1 MHKSIETKRG
11 YPDDSFQ
18 NIHLCFPL
26 KFKSKADNTDDLEAG
41 VIPVNN
47 FFADWIRESN
57 IVRYG
62 DERPIL
68 PTTDTVDIYRYSN
81 ELLKHMPDKQL
92 VTIENNLLYCKG
104 KVTSVAGRDRRVNSV
119 ANGVDAPESSDP
131 KLTKIIQ
138 KFQDQLKMNVFIGS
152 FKIIVQLEACKSMG

>member
-11 YPDDSFQ
+11 YADDSFQ

-47 FFADWIRESN
+47 FFADWKRESN
-57 IVRYG
+57 IVKYG

-68 PTTDTVDIYRYSN
+68 PTTDNVDIYRY

-92 VTIENNLLYCKG
+92 VTIENNLLYGKG
-104 KVTSVAGRDRRVNSV
+104 KVTLVAGRDRRVNSV
-119 ANGVDAPESSDP
+119 ANGIDAPESSDP

-138 KFQDQLKMNVFIGS
+138 KFQDQLKMNVFIG
-152 FKIIVQLEACKSMG
+152 FL